1 MKKLTAFL
9 MTLALVLVALVVLN
23 KAINAN
29 EKMKFAPDFTISDLE
44 GNEISLSD
52 YQGKV
57 VVLNFW
63 ATWCPPCRQEIPG
76 FIEVYEKYKDQ
87 GMVILGV
94 SLDSKGPT
102 VVKKFAEKYK
112 INYPLAMATQ
122 KMYTDYRPGEYI
134 PSTIIIDRKGKIQDK
149 HVGFLDKERLE
160 DHFLELSK

>member
-1 MKKLTAFL
+1 MKKLTVL
-9 MTLALVLVALVVLN
+9 LVTLALLLVALVVLN
-23 KAINAN
+23 ITIKA
-29 EKMKFAPDFTISDLE
+29 EQMMKFAPDFTIKDLE

-52 YQGKV
+52 YQGNV

-94 SLDSKGPT
+94 SVDSKGPM
-102 VVKKFAEKYK
+102 VVKQFADKYE

-122 KMYTDYRPGEYI
+122 KMYNDYDPGEYI
-134 PSTIIIDRKGKIQDK
+134 PATFIIDRQGKIQDK